1 MLLLEKAVERIAGE
15 HFRVIMQRLLIEV
28 FCIGIYRFALGLFRS
43 TVGFQLA
50 VTALPANCTACA
62 MLGKFFG
69 FMPAFHADVFMLD
82 LMDFSVRLYCGL
94 PQRTA

>member
-1 MLLLEKAVERIAGE
+1 
-15 HFRVIMQRLLIEV
+15 
-28 FCIGIYRFALGLFRS
+28 
-43 TVGFQLA
+43 
-50 VTALPANCTACA
+50 

>member
-1 MLLLEKAVERIAGE
+1 
-15 HFRVIMQRLLIEV
+15 MQHLLIVV
-28 FCIGIYRFALGLFRS
+28 FCIGIYRFVLGLFRS
-43 TVGFQLA
+43 AVGFQLA

-82 LMDFSVRLYCGL
+82 LMDFSVRLYCDL
-94 PQRTA
+94 PQRTT